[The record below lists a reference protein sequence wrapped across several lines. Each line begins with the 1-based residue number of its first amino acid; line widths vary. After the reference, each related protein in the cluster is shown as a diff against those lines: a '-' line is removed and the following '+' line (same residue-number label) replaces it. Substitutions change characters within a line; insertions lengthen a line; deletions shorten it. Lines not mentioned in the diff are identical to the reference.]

1 MPLEFKLP
9 ELGENV
15 KQGTVAKIL
24 QPTGA
29 SVRAGQPLL
38 EMETD
43 KAVVEIPAPSDGVIV
58 EWRVKEGQTVKVGA
72 TLLVLKESSVAPSE
86 AITSVEKS
94 AAASPPASSSP
105 ASAKTPRLQVLERP
119 TPAPTQD
126 VRVSPQ
132 ASIPTVQVAPAAAHT
147 ATTSPDST
155 GVLAGAAS
163 LPKRTGPVLA
173 APSVRRLARELGV
186 DLALVP
192 SADPSG
198 RITAQ
203 DVYAYVQRQQ
213 GLAATSAVASSAAPA
228 PTAEYGSPTVVAES
242 DRWGNV
248 SYEPF
253 SNVRRKTAEHMAHS
267 WSTIPHVTHADKADI
282 TALEALRQR
291 TAKRVE
297 AQGTRLTVTVF
308 LLKVIA
314 EALRRFPKFNASV
327 DIEHQRTVFKH
338 YYHIGVAVDTPNGLL
353 VPVVRDVD
361 KKSIIDLA
369 KEVAEL
375 AEKARNRR
383 LGLEEMQGGT
393 FTISNLGGLGG
404 THFTPII
411 NAPEVA
417 ILGVSRAAYEP
428 VFLQGQFVPRLM
440 LPLALSYDHRLI
452 DGAEAARFLRWV
464 CETLEQPW
472 ALWLEA

>member
-1 MPLEFKLP
+1 
-9 ELGENV
+9 
-15 KQGTVAKIL
+15 
-24 QPTGA
+24 
-29 SVRAGQPLL
+29 
-38 EMETD
+38 
-43 KAVVEIPAPSDGVIV
+43 
-58 EWRVKEGQTVKVGA
+58 
-72 TLLVLKESSVAPSE
+72 
-86 AITSVEKS
+86 
-94 AAASPPASSSP
+94 
-105 ASAKTPRLQVLERP
+105 
-119 TPAPTQD
+119 
-126 VRVSPQ
+126 
-132 ASIPTVQVAPAAAHT
+132 
-147 ATTSPDST
+147 
-155 GVLAGAAS
+155 
-163 LPKRTGPVLA
+163 
-173 APSVRRLARELGV
+173 
-186 DLALVP
+186 
-192 SADPSG
+192 
-198 RITAQ
+198 
-203 DVYAYVQRQQ
+203 
-213 GLAATSAVASSAAPA
+213 
-228 PTAEYGSPTVVAES
+228 
-242 DRWGNV
+242 
-248 SYEPF
+248 
-253 SNVRRKTAEHMAHS
+253 MAHS